1 MTDDVDRAFGAGR
14 RDDSAARVT
23 NHAVYCP
30 HKMKLGRHRGEGHT
44 RETLDNLNAMLV
56 SR

>member
-1 MTDDVDRAFGAGR
+1 MADDVDRAFGAGR

-30 HKMKLGRHRGEGHT
+30 HKMELGRHQGESYT
-44 RETLDNLNAMLV
+44 REALDNLNAMLV